1 MLVSACVTSGSGD
14 AFCATNSPTYLTAAE
29 ISALSDETA
38 KKITADNEYGERH
51 CGWKPRRR
59 AK

>member
-1 MLVSACVTSGSGD
+1 VTSGSGD
-14 AFCATNSPTYLTAAE
+14 AFCATSSPTYLTAAE